1 MTTIVFATGNPNKVR
16 EVNEML
22 GDQYL
27 IKSLVDIGHTEDIP
41 ETSPTLEGNALLKAR
56 FVKDNYDL
64 DCFSEDTGLEIDAL
78 NGEPGVYTARYGGPA
93 KDADTN
99 MAKAIKNLEGK
110 ANRGAQFR
118 TVLALILDGEEH
130 LFEGI
135 CRGNIRTEKS
145 GEGGFGYDPIFEP
158 EGYDITFAEMDKAT
172 KNLISHRGKAVRKLI
187 EFLKSKEGK

>member
-16 EVNEML
+16 EVNQML
-22 GDQYL
+22 GNQFL

-56 FVKDNYDL
+56 FVKEHYGL

-78 NGEPGVYTARYGGPA
+78 DGEPGVYTARYAGDA
-93 KDADTN
+93 KDADAN
-99 MAKAIKNLEGK
+99 MEKAIKNLEGK

-135 CRGNIRTEKS
+135 CRGTIREEKS

-158 EGYDITFAEMDKAT
+158 DGYDITFAEMDKET
-172 KNLISHRGKAVRKLI
+172 KNAISHRGKAVRKLI
-187 EFLKSKEGK
+187 EFLKKK

>member
-1 MTTIVFATGNPNKVR
+1 MTTIIFATGNPNKVR

-41 ETSPTLEGNALLKAR
+41 ETSPTLEGNALQKAH
-56 FVKDNYDL
+56 FVKENYDL

-78 NGEPGVYTARYGGPA
+78 NGEPSVYTARYGGEA
-93 KDADTN
+93 KNADDN

-135 CRGNIRTEKS
+135 CRGNIREEKS
-145 GEGGFGYDPIFEP
+145 GEKGFGYDPIFEP
-158 EGYDITFAEMDKAT
+158 VGYDITFAEMDKAT

-187 EFLKSKEGK
+187 EFLNKK

>member
-22 GDQYL
+22 GDQFI

-56 FVKDNYDL
+56 FVKEHYDL

-78 NGEPGVYTARYGGPA
+78 NGEPGVYTARYGGEA
-93 KDADTN
+93 KNADAN
-99 MAKAIKNLEGK
+99 MSKAMKNLEGK

-118 TVLALILDGEEH
+118 TVLALILNGEEH

-135 CRGNIRTEKS
+135 CRGTIREDKS
-145 GEGGFGYDPIFEP
+145 GESGFGYDPIFQP
-158 EGYDITFAEMDKAT
+158 EGFDITFAEMGKADK
-172 KNLISHRGKAVRKLI
+172 NEISHRGKAVRKLI
-187 EFLKSKEGK
+187 EFLKSK